1 MELPSQAAAA
11 SAASLA
17 LENGGDCMDLALVEG
32 AAKGKRKR
40 EDSGSDS
47 GDSNANEPCFPED
60 ASSETEIFFKV
71 SHRQL
76 NRHKLFE
83 KGALSTYDMA
93 IQLIPTKSCSGTG
106 SNMQAVLDVSMAT
119 APDNQVKLATWLNEA
134 NVSFQDLQQHWKV
147 WESRRDESV
156 KGNLSNFWDMDAVNW
171 SKYLPQVPVARLGIY
186 RQLVSAVL
194 TARAVPTGHT
204 FAPDPA
210 DRQHMIDLQHAGV
223 VVEDDDGIGFRPGPA
238 TELFKWKNE
247 KS

>member
-17 LENGGDCMDLALVEG
+17 LDDGGDCMDLVLVEG
-32 AAKGKRKR
+32 VGKGKRKR
-40 EDSGSDS
+40 EDSGSDG
-47 GDSNANEPCFPED
+47 GDANANEPCFTEG

-76 NRHKLFE
+76 NRRKLFE

-106 SNMQAVLDVSMAT
+106 SNMEAELDVSMAI
-119 APDNQVKLATWLNEA
+119 APGNQVKLATWLNEA
-134 NVSFQDLQQHWKV
+134 NLSFQDLQQHWKV
-147 WESRRDESV
+147 WESRTDESV
-156 KGNLSNFWDMDAVNW
+156 KGVGDLSNFWDMNAVNW

-186 RQLVSAVL
+186 RQLVSSVL

-238 TELFKWKNE
+238 TELFK
-247 KS
+247 